1 MPRTKPANANISIG
15 SLSMTILYYTHT
27 TIIIFLML
35 NDLSSAM
42 IRIMLSS
49 VKKLQRKT
57 LRHFTGIYLVRGLSE
72 ST

>member
-1 MPRTKPANANISIG
+1 
-15 SLSMTILYYTHT
+15 MTILYYTHT

-57 LRHFTGIYLVRGLSE
+57 LRHFTRIYLVRGLSE